1 MQGLKDGKAIC
12 LDNYINGPGLTESF
26 EKHGI
31 THESFLTGQSAFL
44 FTKLFVNDKIDPLG
58 VFPPEV
64 LDTPAREYYL
74 KEAAKL
80 GITVN
85 EIVETRL
92 FQ

>member
-1 MQGLKDGKAIC
+1 
-12 LDNYINGPGLTESF
+12 LTESF

-44 FTKLFVNDKIDPLG
+44 FTKLFVNDKIDSKG

-64 LDTPAREYYL
+64 LDTDARAYYL
-74 KEAAKL
+74 KEAAGL
-80 GITVN
+80 GITVD

-92 FQ
+92 H